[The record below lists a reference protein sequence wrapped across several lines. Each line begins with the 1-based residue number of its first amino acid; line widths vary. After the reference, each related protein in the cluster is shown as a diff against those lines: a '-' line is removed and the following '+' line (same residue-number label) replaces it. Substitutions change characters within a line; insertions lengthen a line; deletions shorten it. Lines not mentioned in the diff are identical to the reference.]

1 MLTDTLKRVIRS
13 GLGEG
18 QEVDQLRLENANLR
32 KQLERETM
40 RSAEYF
46 YLIERLEAQ
55 RNERWEMFLQQA
67 SEHANAQAMLEDQL
81 MMTRQLLT
89 NCATQ
94 LNAMRAKEGLEAV
107 KKPAEFA
114 DPPIGT
120 AADYRERMNILR
132 DRAAALIDARK
143 ERSEISSRQDE
154 TVLQK

>member
-1 MLTDTLKRVIRS
+1 MFREALKGVLRA

-18 QEVDQLRLENANLR
+18 GELEQLRRENARLQDELR
-32 KQLERETM
+32 RETM

-46 YLIERLEAQ
+46 HLIERIELQ

-67 SEHANAQAMLEDQL
+67 SEHCNAQAMLEDHL

-94 LNAMRAKEGLEAV
+94 LNALRVKEGLEPV

-114 DPPIGT
+114 DPPIGS
-120 AADYRERMNILR
+120 AAEYRERMKQLR
-132 DRAAALIDARK
+132 ESAAALIDARK
-143 ERSEISSRQDE
+143 ERQELKDRYDE
-154 TVLQK
+154 KKNS